1 MGIGIDLGG
10 TAIKGG
16 IVDHLGVIQEERML
30 RTQSQLGYDQ
40 VLNDLVLLIKE
51 LQQLSPA
58 ETAVGIGIPGI
69 LSGDGGT
76 VVSCPNLNWQNRALK
91 QDLERVLTLEVLLV
105 NDATAACIAEAA
117 FGSTR
122 GRNSSVMLTLGTGVG
137 GGVIINDRVI
147 SGAHGVASEV
157 GHMIMNENFYN
168 CNCGKNGCLE
178 TFASATALIRYCQ
191 KQISEGVVTVLKA
204 NENFDARRIFEAAK
218 AGDSLALVAVNRL
231 ARYLGWA
238 IANISDLIDPEIFTI
253 GGGLSYAGDFLLN
266 RIKTETKCRLTYPQ
280 YAMPEI
286 VLATFRNEA
295 GMIGAANL
303 GRFI

>member
-16 IVDHLGVIQEERML
+16 IVNHRGVIQEER
-30 RTQSQLGYDQ
+30 RVKTQSQMGYDR
-40 VLNDLVLLIKE
+40 VVSDIAALINELV
-51 LQQLSPA
+51 QLSPE
-58 ETAVGIGIPGI
+58 ETTVGIGIPGI
-69 LSGDGGT
+69 LSGDGST
-76 VVSCPNLNWQNRALK
+76 VVSCPNLNWKNKALK
-91 QDLERVLTLEVLLV
+91 QDLEAVLALEVLLV

-122 GRNSSVMLTLGTGVG
+122 GRTSSVLLTLGTGVG
-137 GGVIINDRVI
+137 GGVIINDRII
-147 SGAHGVASEV
+147 SGAHGVASEA
-157 GHMIMNENFYN
+157 GHMIMEENFYD

-191 KQISEGVVTVLKA
+191 KQLDEGVESELKKDDTY
-204 NENFDARRIFEAAK
+204 DAKRIFDAAK
-218 AGDSLALVAVNRL
+218 AGDVLALAAVNRL
-231 ARYLGWA
+231 AKYLGWA
-238 IANISDLIDPEIFTI
+238 ISNINDLIDPGIFVI
-253 GGGLSYAGDFLLN
+253 GGGLSEAGDFLLN
-266 RIKTETKCRLTYPQ
+266 RIQASAKSCLTYPQ

-303 GRFI
+303 RQFI

>member
-16 IVDHLGVIQEERML
+16 VVNHRGVIQEER
-30 RTQSQLGYDQ
+30 RVKTQSQMGYDR
-40 VLNDLVLLIKE
+40 VVSDLAALINE
-51 LQQLSPA
+51 LVQLSPE
-58 ETAVGIGIPGI
+58 ETTVGIGIPGI
-69 LSGDGGT
+69 LSGDGST
-76 VVSCPNLNWQNRALK
+76 VVSCPNLNWKNKALK
-91 QDLERVLTLEVLLV
+91 QDLETALALEVLLV

-122 GRNSSVMLTLGTGVG
+122 GRSSSVLLTLGTGVG
-137 GGVIINDRVI
+137 GGVIINDRII
-147 SGAHGVASEV
+147 SGTHGVASEI
-157 GHMIMNENFYN
+157 GHMIMEENFYD

-191 KQISEGVVTVLKA
+191 KQIDEGVESELKKDDSY
-204 NENFDARRIFEAAK
+204 DAKRIFDAAK
-218 AGDSLALVAVNRL
+218 AGDGLALAAVNRL
-231 ARYLGWA
+231 AKYLGWA
-238 IANISDLIDPEIFTI
+238 IANVNDLLDPGIFVI
-253 GGGLSYAGDFLLN
+253 GGGLSDAGDFLLK
-266 RIKTETKCRLTYPQ
+266 RIQASTKSCLTYPQ

-303 GRFI
+303 RQFI

>member
-1 MGIGIDLGG
+1 MGIGIDIGG

-16 IVDHLGVIQEERML
+16 IVDHLGVIQKERML
-30 RTQSQLGYDQ
+30 KTQSQLGYDQ

-51 LQQLSPA
+51 LQQLSPT

-69 LSGDGGT
+69 LSGAGET
-76 VVSCPNLNWQNRALK
+76 VVSCPNLNWQNRPLK
-91 QDLERVLTLEVLLV
+91 QDLERELTLEVLLV

-122 GRNSSVMLTLGTGVG
+122 GRSSSVMLTLGTGVG

-157 GHMIMNENFYN
+157 GHMIMEENFYN

-191 KQISEGVVTVLKA
+191 KQIAEGVQTDLKA

-218 AGDSLALVAVNRL
+218 ARDSLALTAVNRL

-253 GGGLSYAGDFLLN
+253 GGGLSEAGDFLLE
-266 RIKTETKCRLTYPQ
+266 RIKAETKIRLTYPQ
-280 YAMPEI
+280 FAIPEI

-303 GRFI
+303 SRYI

>member
-1 MGIGIDLGG
+1 MGIGIDIGG

-16 IVDHLGVIQEERML
+16 IVDHLGVIQEERL
-30 RTQSQLGYDQ
+30 VITQSQLGYDQ

-51 LQQLSPA
+51 LQQLSPKEA
-58 ETAVGIGIPGI
+58 TVGIGIPGI
-69 LSGDGGT
+69 LSADGAT
-76 VVSCPNLNWQNRALK
+76 VVSCPNLNWQNRAVK
-91 QDLERVLTLEVLLV
+91 QDLERALSLKVLLV

-122 GRNSSVMLTLGTGVG
+122 GRSSSVMLTLGTGVG

-157 GHMIMNENFYN
+157 GHMIMEENFYD

-191 KQISEGVVTVLKA
+191 KRIAEGVGTDLKA

-218 AGDSLALVAVNRL
+218 AEDSLALAAVNRL

-253 GGGLSYAGDFLLN
+253 GGGLSSAGDFLLEK
-266 RIKTETKCRLTYPQ
+266 IKAETVSRLTYPAF
-280 YAMPEI
+280 AMPEI
-286 VLATFRNEA
+286 VLATFKNEA

>member
-16 IVDHLGVIQEERML
+16 IVDQLGVIQEERML
-30 RTQSQLGYDQ
+30 RTQSQLGYAQ
-40 VLNDLVLLIKE
+40 VLDDLVLLIKE

-69 LSGDGGT
+69 LSGDGTT

-91 QDLERVLTLEVLLV
+91 QDLERLLTLEVLLV

-122 GRNSSVMLTLGTGVG
+122 GRSSSVMLTLGTGVG

-147 SGAHGVASEV
+147 SGAHGVASEI
-157 GHMIMNENFYN
+157 GHMIMAENFYN

-178 TFASATALIRYCQ
+178 T
-191 KQISEGVVTVLKA
+191 
-204 NENFDARRIFEAAK
+204 
-218 AGDSLALVAVNRL
+218 
-231 ARYLGWA
+231 
-238 IANISDLIDPEIFTI
+238 
-253 GGGLSYAGDFLLN
+253 LL
-266 RIKTETKCRLTYPQ
+266 RQ
-280 YAMPEI
+280 QH
-286 VLATFRNEA
+286 
-295 GMIGAANL
+295 
-303 GRFI
+303 